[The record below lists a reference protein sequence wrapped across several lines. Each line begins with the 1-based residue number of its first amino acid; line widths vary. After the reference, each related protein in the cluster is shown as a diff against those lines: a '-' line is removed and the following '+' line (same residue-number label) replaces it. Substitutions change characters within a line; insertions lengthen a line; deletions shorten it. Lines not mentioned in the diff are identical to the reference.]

1 MIGSHIVDLLVHDQ
15 QIDEVRVVDSFFAD
29 DTKKNLENSV
39 GSGKLRTL
47 TADVRDGDGILG
59 ALQGVNYVFHLA
71 AVMTL
76 DGLDRPEWI
85 WSVNAGGFF
94 NVLNASRQVGVERVV
109 LSSSTSAYG
118 DVPGDKKLTEEL
130 VLKPTTIYGA
140 TKASSEALAHAF
152 WRTFGLETVALR
164 YGVVYG
170 PRLHRRSKSS
180 MVIRDV
186 IDAVLR
192 NERVVVFGD
201 GSQRCE
207 WVYVN
212 DVARAN
218 IAALYS
224 NVAGESINVGT
235 GSAETIRQ
243 VVDTILRL
251 MDATV
256 DVEYK
261 PFDKPV
267 AYNEN
272 VMDVTKSSRVLGF
285 LPSTSLEE
293 GLMAQIEYQRAEM
306 QGV

>member
-1 MIGSHIVDLLVHDQ
+1 MGKVACVVGGGSMIGSHIVDLLVQDQ
-15 QIDEVRVVDSFFAD
+15 QIDEVRVVDAFFAD
-29 DTKKNLENSV
+29 DTKKNLEGSV
-39 GSGKLRTL
+39 GSGKLQTV
-47 TADVRDGDGILG
+47 TADVRDGDAVLE

-85 WSVNAGGFF
+85 WSVNVGGFF
-94 NVLNASRQVGVERVV
+94 NVLNASRQVGVQRVV

-201 GSQRCE
+201 
-207 WVYVN
+207 
-212 DVARAN
+212 
-218 IAALYS
+218 AA
-224 NVAGESINVGT
+224 V
-235 GSAETIRQ
+235 
-243 VVDTILRL
+243 
-251 MDATV
+251 
-256 DVEYK
+256 
-261 PFDKPV
+261 
-267 AYNEN
+267 
-272 VMDVTKSSRVLGF
+272 
-285 LPSTSLEE
+285 
-293 GLMAQIEYQRAEM
+293 
-306 QGV
+306 